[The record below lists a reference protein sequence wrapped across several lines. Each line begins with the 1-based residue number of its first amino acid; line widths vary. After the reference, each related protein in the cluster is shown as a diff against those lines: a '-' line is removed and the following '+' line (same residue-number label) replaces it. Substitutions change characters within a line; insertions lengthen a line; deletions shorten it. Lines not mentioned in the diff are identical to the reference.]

1 MKYINLKKINNI
13 KLTEENFYILTDFDR
28 TLTKGNSISGWRVLY
43 HSGLL
48 GDDFTKRYDKIHN
61 QHHETWEHRFK
72 AYINLLREKG
82 LNDEIVKD
90 TVKDTEL
97 ELRDGVKEFLLQM
110 YNLNIPVI
118 IISCSLK
125 NVIKEYLK
133 FNNCYYNNISIYS
146 NYYDIE
152 KNGINDI
159 YGVTPNSKN
168 KIIFSK
174 ELNDIIKTKNFALLF
189 GDIVDDVN
197 MISED
202 KLNKTITVGFLDK
215 KIEENLELYKSKFD
229 IVLTHIWHEL
239 IELANEI
246 IGEETIKQLCFIEK

>member
-1 MKYINLKKINNI
+1 MKYIDSKKLDRI
-13 KLTEENFYILTDFDR
+13 KLTKENFYILIDFDR

-48 GDDFTKRYDKIHN
+48 GYDFTKRYDEIHDKHN
-61 QHHETWEHRFK
+61 ETWKYRFK

-82 LNDEIVKD
+82 LNHEIIKDAVKD
-90 TVKDTEL
+90 TKL
-97 ELRDGVKEFLLQM
+97 ELRDGAKEFLLQM

-133 FNNCYYNNISIYS
+133 FNNCYYNNIFIYS

-152 KNGINDI
+152 DDGKNDI
-159 YGVTPNSKN
+159 YEVTPHSKN
-168 KIIFSK
+168 RITLKK
-174 ELNDIIKTKNFALLF
+174 ELNEIIKTRDHVLLF

-197 MISED
+197 MVSKD
-202 KLNKTITVGFLDK
+202 KLNSTITVGFLDK
-215 KIEENLELYKSKFD
+215 KIEENLELYKSTFD
-229 IVLTHIWHEL
+229 IVLTDNSSFKE
-239 IELANEI
+239 IEDI
-246 IGEETIKQLCFIEK
+246 IKLEKY

>member
-1 MKYINLKKINNI
+1 MKYINSKKVNNI
-13 KLTEENFYILTDFDR
+13 KLTKENFYILIDFDR

-48 GDDFTKRYDKIHN
+48 GDDFTKRYDEIHDQN
-61 QHHETWEHRFK
+61 HETWQYRFK

-82 LNDEIVKD
+82 LNNKIIKDAVKD
-90 TVKDTEL
+90 TKL
-97 ELRDGVKEFLLQM
+97 ELRDGAKEFLLQM

-133 FNNCYYNNISIYS
+133 FNNCYYNNIFIYS

-152 KNGINDI
+152 DNGKNDI
-159 YGVTPNSKN
+159 YEVTPHSKN
-168 KIIFSK
+168 KITFSK
-174 ELNDIIKTKNFALLF
+174 ELNEIIKTRDYALLF

-197 MISED
+197 MASKD
-202 KLNKTITVGFLDK
+202 KLNTTITVGFLDK
-215 KIEENLELYKSKFD
+215 KIEENLELYKSTFD
-229 IVLTHIWHEL
+229 IVLTDNANFKE
-239 IELANEI
+239 IEDI
-246 IGEETIKQLCFIEK
+246 IKLEKY

>member
-1 MKYINLKKINNI
+1 MKYISSKKIDNI
-13 KLTEENFYILTDFDR
+13 KLTKENFYILIDFDR

-48 GDDFTKRYDKIHN
+48 GGDFTKRYDEIHN
-61 QHHETWEHRFK
+61 QHHETWEYRFK

-82 LNDEIVKD
+82 LDNEIIKDAVKD
-90 TVKDTEL
+90 TKL
-97 ELRDGVKEFLLQM
+97 ELRDGAKEFLLQM

-133 FNNCYYNNISIYS
+133 FNNCYYNNIFIYS

-152 KNGINDI
+152 DNGKNDI
-159 YGVTPNSKN
+159 YEVTPHSKSR
-168 KIIFSK
+168 ITFSK
-174 ELNDIIKTKNFALLF
+174 ELNEIIKTMDYALLF

-197 MISED
+197 MVSKD
-202 KLNKTITVGFLDK
+202 KLNTTITVGFLDK
-215 KIEENLELYKSKFD
+215 KIEENLELYKSTFD
-229 IVLTHIWHEL
+229 IVLTDNANFKE
-239 IELANEI
+239 IEDI
-246 IGEETIKQLCFIEK
+246 IKLEKY

>member
-1 MKYINLKKINNI
+1 MKYINSKKIDNI
-13 KLTEENFYILTDFDR
+13 KLTKENFYILIDFDR

-48 GDDFTKRYDKIHN
+48 GDDFTKRYDEIHDQN
-61 QHHETWEHRFK
+61 HETWEYRFK

-82 LNDEIVKD
+82 LNNEIIKDAVKD
-90 TVKDTEL
+90 IKL
-97 ELRDGVKEFLLQM
+97 ELRDGAKEFLLQM

-133 FNNCYYNNISIYS
+133 FNNCYYNNIYIYS

-152 KNGINDI
+152 DNGKNDI
-159 YGVTPNSKN
+159 YEVTPHSKN
-168 KIIFSK
+168 KITFSK
-174 ELNDIIKTKNFALLF
+174 ELNEIIKTRDYALLF

-197 MISED
+197 MVSKD
-202 KLNKTITVGFLDK
+202 KLNSTITVGFLDK
-215 KIEENLELYKSKFD
+215 KIEENLELYKSTFD
-229 IVLTHIWHEL
+229 IVLTDNANFKE
-239 IELANEI
+239 IEDI
-246 IGEETIKQLCFIEK
+246 IKLEKY